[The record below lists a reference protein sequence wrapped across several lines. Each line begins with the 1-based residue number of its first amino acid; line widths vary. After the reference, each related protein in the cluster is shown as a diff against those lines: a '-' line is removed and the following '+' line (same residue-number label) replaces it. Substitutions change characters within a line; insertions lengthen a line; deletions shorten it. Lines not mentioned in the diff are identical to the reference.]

1 MKKHLVL
8 YKKLSPTLMARLQE
22 QAQVTL
28 IETLDAAGLNALRQA
43 LPSADGLLGASLR
56 LDAELLDL
64 APRLR
69 AVASVSVG
77 VDNYDIDYLTQRR
90 ILLSNTPDVL
100 TETTAD
106 TGFALILA
114 AARRV
119 VELAN
124 LVRAGQWQRNIGPAH
139 FGTDVHG
146 KTLGIIGM
154 GRIGEALAQRGH
166 FGFGMPLIYHST
178 RPKPAVEQRFNAQ
191 YRSLEQLLEEA
202 DFICLTLPLTER
214 TQGLIGAREFA
225 LMRPES
231 IFINISR
238 GKVVDEAALIE
249 ALQQRRIR
257 GAGLDVFE
265 REPLDHDSPLLQ
277 MPNVVA
283 TAHRLGHP
291 RNPRSHGPLRSGQ
304 PPGGPGRPA
313 PTEPGQPRG
322 VDQPAP
328 LTASL
333 RSAPEERPIA
343 GNAHVGAGLPAKAA
357 TRAAQGSRACP
368 PASRLLRRK
377 AYRRWGFQVGKGYRA
392 SSNWSRRG
400 KTRGWSSARC
410 CRRWR

>member
-77 VDNYDIDYLTQRR
+77 VDNYDIDYQRR

-114 AARRV
+114 TARRV

-277 MPNVVA
+277 LPNVVA
-283 TAHRLGHP
+283 TPHIG
-291 RNPRSHGPLRSGQ
+291 
-304 PPGGPGRPA
+304 
-313 PTEPGQPRG
+313 
-322 VDQPAP
+322 
-328 LTASL
+328 
-333 RSAPEERPIA
+333 SATHE
-343 GNAHVGAGLPAKAA
+343 
-357 TRAAQGSRACP
+357 TREAM
-368 PASRLLRRK
+368 
-377 AYRRWGFQVGKGYRA
+377 
-392 SSNWSRRG
+392 
-400 KTRGWSSARC
+400 ARC
-410 CRRWR
+410 AVDNLLAALAGQRPPNLVNPAAWTGPRP